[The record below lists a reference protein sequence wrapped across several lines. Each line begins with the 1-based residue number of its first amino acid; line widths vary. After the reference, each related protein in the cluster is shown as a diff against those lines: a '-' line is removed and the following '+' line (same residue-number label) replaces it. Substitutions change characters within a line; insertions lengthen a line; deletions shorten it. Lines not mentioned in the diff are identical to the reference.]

1 MTAPHPGVR
10 LWRIALVIYLV
21 ALMTATH
28 WPGARVN
35 VIPGLRL
42 DLLIHLAAYAGLAG
56 LMALAGLGARWR
68 AGRAVLLI
76 TGAAAAAA
84 LLDEATQAIPIVRR
98 TFDLEDLGADVAG
111 ALIGAA
117 VGVSI
122 ARRRG
127 KGGQQSSR

>member
-1 MTAPHPGVR
+1 MTTPHPGVR
-10 LWRIALVIYLV
+10 LWRLALVVYSLALV
-21 ALMTATH
+21 TATH

-42 DLLIHLAAYAGLAG
+42 DLLIHVGAYAGLAG
-56 LMALAGLGARWR
+56 LMALAGLGARLP

-76 TGAAAAAA
+76 TGVAAAAA
-84 LLDEATQAIPIVRR
+84 LVDEATQAIPIVRR

-111 ALIGAA
+111 ALVGAA
-117 VGVSI
+117 VGVAI